1 MAYCSKSPT
10 TIITPNIYFKRKLL
24 IAANS
29 GNYDNYDSLQHGN
42 YSSIITLLTM
52 ITIFGA
58 GIVANIYLK
67 IKIQGAKYTPY
78 IWVK

>member
-1 MAYCSKSPT
+1 M
-10 TIITPNIYFKRKLL
+10 

-29 GNYDNYDSLQHGN
+29 GNYDNSDSLQHGN
-42 YSSIITLLTM
+42 YSSIITLITM

-67 IKIQGAKYTPY
+67 INKIQGVTYTP
-78 IWVK
+78 ISG

>member
-1 MAYCSKSPT
+1 M
-10 TIITPNIYFKRKLL
+10 

-29 GNYDNYDSLQHGN
+29 GNYDNYDSFQHGN
-42 YSSIITLLTM
+42 YSNIITLITM

-67 IKIQGAKYTPY
+67 INQIQGAKYTP
-78 IWVK
+78 ISG

>member
-1 MAYCSKSPT
+1 M
-10 TIITPNIYFKRKLL
+10 

-29 GNYDNYDSLQHGN
+29 DNYDNYDSLQHCN
-42 YSSIITLLTM
+42 YFQQIITLITM
-52 ITIFGA
+52 ITIFAA

-67 IKIQGAKYTPY
+67 INQIQGAKYTPY